1 MTPPRTVIDL
11 GRGADFQ
18 VRVTHLSVQPVAEI
32 VADSPRPTIQQLA
45 LEEIDLEIAIRQRIA
60 DTIQSR
66 LTWASLLQDSL
77 RTSTSGASQ
86 DWTPRSSELT
96 PLQVAVVSGKLRW
109 MP

>member
-1 MTPPRTVIDL
+1 MTLPRTVIDL
-11 GRGADFQ
+11 GRGVDFQ
-18 VRVTHLSVQPVAEI
+18 VWVTHPSVQPAAEI

-66 LTWASLLQDSL
+66 ITWVSLLQDSL
-77 RTSTSGASQ
+77 RTSTCGASQ

-96 PLQVAVVSGKLRW
+96 LLQVVVVYGKLRW